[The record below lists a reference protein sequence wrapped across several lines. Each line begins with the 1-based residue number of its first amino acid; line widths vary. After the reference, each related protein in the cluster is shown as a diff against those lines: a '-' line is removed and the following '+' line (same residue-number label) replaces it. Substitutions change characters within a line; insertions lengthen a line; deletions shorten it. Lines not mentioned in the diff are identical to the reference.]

1 MRTLLKTNE
10 KIIFKTYKHWLVLVP
25 AALIAL
31 LISGFSLYFY
41 FSAET
46 KNIIFLLLVLF
57 AVGFF
62 VYKYFERLY
71 DVWVVTNLRVIDE
84 EGVFSIKAKES
95 PLEKINNTSYQ
106 QSFLGRLMKYGNV
119 QIQTAAELGM
129 TNYSFLMY
137 PNKLKDAITTAQ
149 EEYKIYQLKLRSDSY
164 SPDEATKVCPFC
176 AETIKAKAVVCRY
189 CGKELPPPT
198 A

>member
-41 FSAET
+41 FSAEK
-46 KNIIFLLLVLF
+46 KNIIYLLLVLF

-62 VYKYFERLY
+62 IYKYFERLY

-106 QSFLGRLMKYGNV
+106 QSFLGRIMKYGNV

-189 CGKELPPPT
+189 CGKELPAPT

>member
-10 KIIFKTYKHWLVLVP
+10 KIIFKTYKHWLVLLP

-41 FSAET
+41 FSAEK
-46 KNIIFLLLVLF
+46 KNIIYLLLVLF
-57 AVGFF
+57 AVGFL

-106 QSFLGRLMKYGNV
+106 QSFLGRIMKYGNV

-189 CGKELPPPT
+189 CGKELPAPT

>member
-41 FSAET
+41 FSAEK
-46 KNIIFLLLVLF
+46 KNIIYLLLVLF

-106 QSFLGRLMKYGNV
+106 QSFLGRIMKYGNV

-189 CGKELPPPT
+189 CGKELPAPT

>member
-1 MRTLLKTNE
+1 MQNL
-10 KIIFKTYKHWLVLVP
+10 
-25 AALIAL
+25 
-31 LISGFSLYFY
+31 S
-41 FSAET
+41 
-46 KNIIFLLLVLF
+46 
-57 AVGFF
+57 FF
-62 VYKYFERLY
+62 IYKYFERLY

-106 QSFLGRLMKYGNV
+106 QSFLGRIMKYGNV

-189 CGKELPPPT
+189 CGKELPAPT

>member
-41 FSAET
+41 FSAEK
-46 KNIIFLLLVLF
+46 KNIIYLLLVLF

-106 QSFLGRLMKYGNV
+106 QSFLGRIMKYGNV

-176 AETIKAKAVVCRY
+176 AETIKAKAVICRY
-189 CGKELPPPT
+189 CGKELPAPT